1 MFLRLFTLLLPLQK
15 RIVLCHILNTI
26 IDNFRLFII
35 KIEIMMNISLSRRY
49 ALNHEELL
57 ICASD
62 ITTVSSF
69 SSIAETDKRIVK
81 TSLYFYN
88 SHGPA
93 VEGAYKS
100 SFYKLWQDLI
110 KDKPSTYNDGAFH
123 SYNKK
128 HSHIKRVSTLY
139 QPYPERVR
147 TAENYMM
154 QSPSRLQ
161 QKQPW
166 FKYFFFFYNLNDYPI
181 NWRDTFGFVS
191 DLCTVKYI
199 LTYVK
204 NIFGKNKSYR
214 LKKQSPKLNK
224 FTWRIYSNI
233 VWRHLEKTYRID
245 FYIDKFFHHR
255 VYCS

>member
-26 IDNFRLFII
+26 IDNFCPFVI
-35 KIEIMMNISLSRRY
+35 KIKIMMNISLSRRY
-49 ALNHEELL
+49 ALHHEELL

-69 SSIAETDKRIVK
+69 SSIAETGKRIVK
-81 TSLYFYN
+81 APLYFYN

-100 SFYKLWQDLI
+100 PFYKLWQDLI

-128 HSHIKRVSTLY
+128 HSPIKRVSTLY
-139 QPYPERVR
+139 QPSSERVR

-154 QSPSRLQ
+154 QSPSTLQ
-161 QKQPW
+161 QEQSW
-166 FKYFFFFYNLNDYPI
+166 FKYFFFYNLNDYPI

-191 DLCTVKYI
+191 DLRTVKYR

-214 LKKQSPKLNK
+214 LKKQSSKLNK
-224 FTWRIYSNI
+224 LTWRIYSNT
-233 VWRHLEKTYRID
+233 VWRHLKKTYRID
-245 FYIDKFFHHR
+245 FYIDKFFYYR